1 MKILTRSILVF
12 LILGGVVY
20 FLIGRL
26 QVEVP
31 VTQAVTGTAV
41 DAVTGIIK
49 VVPSVEI
56 RLKTEIQ
63 GRVLETPAKLGQSFK
78 KGDVLVVLGTADLEI
93 NLAMKEIQL
102 EAGVARAKAGFTQE
116 LDIANLEGEILKIAE
131 MQEFGQSS
139 VSDLEKR
146 KRELGKLE
154 IWLQREKINRT
165 ETLELLGHQIMQLQ
179 AQIEKSK
186 IRAPFD
192 GLVTELLVIPGDI
205 IFPGNAVG
213 RLISHKRAVHLT
225 LSEEDFENVE
235 KGLEATMRFASYPN
249 LPIRGEVNFLA
260 PTADPDQK
268 NRLVFLEADA
278 PPELLVSGLTGEAI
292 LIKARREGAILIPR
306 RGLIGNRVYVISDN
320 QVEIRKVRSGFAGLN
335 KAEILEGLEPG
346 EWVVLE
352 DQSSLRAGQKVK
364 PMPEPVEN

>member
-1 MKILTRSILVF
+1 MKILTRSILVL

-31 VTQAVTGTAV
+31 VAQAVTGTAV
-41 DAVTGIIK
+41 DAVTGTIK
-49 VVPSVEI
+49 VIPAVEI

-63 GRVLETPAKLGQSFK
+63 GRVLERPAQLGQSIK
-78 KGDVLVVLGTADLEI
+78 KGDLLVALGTADLEI
-93 NLAMKEIQL
+93 SLAMKKIQL
-102 EAGVARAKAGFTQE
+102 DAGLARTKAGYTQK
-116 LDIANLEGEILKIAE
+116 LDIANLEGEILKITE

-139 VSDLEKR
+139 ASELEKR
-146 KRELGKLE
+146 KRDLEKLE
-154 IWLQREKINRT
+154 IWLRREKIDRM
-165 ETLELLGHQIMQLQ
+165 ETLELLEHQIKQLQ

-205 IFPGNAVG
+205 IFPGNTVG
-213 RLISHKRAVHLT
+213 RLISHNRIVHLT

-235 KGLEATMRFASYPN
+235 KGQEVTMRFASYPN
-249 LPIRGEVNFLA
+249 QPIRGEVTFLA

-268 NRLVFLEADA
+268 NRLVFLKADA
-278 PPELLVSGLTGEAI
+278 PPELLVSGLTGEAV
-292 LIKARREGAILIPR
+292 LIKARREGTTLVPR
-306 RGLIGNRVYVISDN
+306 RSLIGNRVYVISDN
-320 QVEIRKVRSGFAGLN
+320 QVEIRKVRSGFVGLN

-352 DQSSLRAGQKVK
+352 EQSSLRAGQKVK
-364 PMPEPVEN
+364 PMPEPVE